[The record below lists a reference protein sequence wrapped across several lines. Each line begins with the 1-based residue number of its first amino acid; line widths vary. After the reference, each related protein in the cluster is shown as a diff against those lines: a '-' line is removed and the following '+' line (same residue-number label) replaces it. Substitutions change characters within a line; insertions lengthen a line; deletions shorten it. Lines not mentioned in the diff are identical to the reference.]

1 MDTEDNEQQQINQA
15 NVSEIRKM
23 VKNLDQHHG
32 LQLVDAVPV
41 LLKLFCTDSMN
52 LKSLHLKSL
61 IQVGFHVLE
70 VSYIKDN
77 ESNEFSARLLTLL
90 LNSSENED
98 REVERSKKIYI
109 FAAWCN
115 SETISMPLH
124 LHERIAPIWKNYL
137 QEILFNLVAEFHS
150 TCHNEHQQQLDKI
163 FTSPDVIIFLN
174 ICRHSPLIF
183 QATVTTF
190 TNFLIN
196 MNGCSIIVSLMS
208 EFIKLVEYHCK
219 ESLPSLFPKKYKE
232 LVSYLRLNPDI
243 NNSFDE
249 YGGDFK
255 KQHVL
260 ELLVTAFREEK
271 YNGLTLVS
279 CFPAWLFHL
288 VKYYSEE
295 YDRKFFS
302 DFCF

>member
-115 SETISMPLH
+115 S
-124 LHERIAPIWKNYL
+124 
-137 QEILFNLVAEFHS
+137 
-150 TCHNEHQQQLDKI
+150 
-163 FTSPDVIIFLN
+163 
-174 ICRHSPLIF
+174 
-183 QATVTTF
+183 
-190 TNFLIN
+190 
-196 MNGCSIIVSLMS
+196 G
-208 EFIKLVEYHCK
+208 
-219 ESLPSLFPKKYKE
+219 
-232 LVSYLRLNPDI
+232 
-243 NNSFDE
+243 
-249 YGGDFK
+249 
-255 KQHVL
+255 
-260 ELLVTAFREEK
+260 
-271 YNGLTLVS
+271 
-279 CFPAWLFHL
+279 
-288 VKYYSEE
+288 
-295 YDRKFFS
+295 
-302 DFCF
+302 